1 MRTEQSGCH
10 DDQRPTRELRAEHR
24 SRCLGDVLRRHPRLP
39 EDRSGQL
46 HAGDRRRRRSPVRIT
61 LVQSRGETGYTA
73 LAGGFSTSTR
83 QSNDSGPRASTSF
96 GTPAWIRTTTTR
108 GPRPT
113 GCVSRGSA
121 TPTATS
127 SRSSRITSDAGLR
140 PAHLPGDERDH
151 RDPGP
156 RVGCANWSVVPVCDI
171 GTDQLQPLVFPHDGQ
186 A

>member
-1 MRTEQSGCH
+1 MTI
-10 DDQRPTRELRAEHR
+10 
-24 SRCLGDVLRRHPRLP
+24 
-39 EDRSGQL
+39 SGQL
-46 HAGDRRRRRSPVRIT
+46 VSFVPSTDLDVSEMFYVDTLGFRKIDRDNFTLVIDGGEGAPVRIT